1 MKIGIFGL
9 GEAGSLIAADLVAEG
24 VQIMAYDPADV
35 QTPAGVTRR
44 DRPEDVVNTCEI
56 LLALTAGQDA
66 LFAMQQAL
74 NEIPANLI
82 YADLSTNS
90 VETKKQLADI
100 ASKNGFPFVDIALMG
115 TVPGK
120 GLRTPMLAAGSGS
133 AKIIKMCHDLPFK
146 IDLVSEHAGE
156 AAMRKLLRSIMM
168 KGLAAT
174 IIEALRAA
182 EAAGCQ
188 DWLWQNIAD
197 EIDRADAQMISRF
210 VRGTGKHYGRRI
222 HEMTASQ
229 ALLRQLGVTSVM
241 TTATL
246 ESLRQV
252 EILGIPN
259 TDERS

>member
-9 GEAGSLIAADLVAEG
+9 GEAGSLIATDLLAEG
-24 VQIMAYDPADV
+24 VEVLAYDPAAV
-35 QTPAGVTRR
+35 ETPVGVVRTE
-44 DRPEDVVNTCEI
+44 RPEKVVTDCDTVM
-56 LLALTAGQDA
+56 ALTAGQDA
-66 LFAMQQAL
+66 LCAMQQAL
-74 NEIPANLI
+74 DEIPINLL
-82 YADLSTNS
+82 YADFSTNS

-100 ASKNGFPFVDIALMG
+100 ACKKGFPFVDIALMG

-120 GLRTPMLAAGSGS
+120 GLRTPMLAAGSG
-133 AKIIKMCHDLPFK
+133 ADKLIKNWHQLPVS
-146 IDLVSEHAGE
+146 IDFVSEYAGD

-188 DWLWQNIAD
+188 DWLWTNIAD

-210 VRGTGKHYGRRI
+210 VSGTGKHYGRRI
-222 HEMTASQ
+222 HEMEASQ
-229 ALLRQLGVTSVM
+229 ALLKQLGVTPLM

-252 EILGIPN
+252 ETLGVPN
-259 TDERS
+259 I